1 MQLLESYREKECLW
15 NHAHYDYR
23 NQTTRNGAFNN
34 MLYETN
40 AGTVEEVKRRIKIIR
55 DTYNIERNKMKKS
68 RLSGPG
74 PNGYYNTK
82 IPWYS
87 TADEFLSKCYPTR
100 NSTNNA
106 SGTYCKIEPSSPQ
119 SDRTASPESR
129 EHDSSDPLWQYADVL
144 ENRSHSSNI
153 CRKRSAELTRASVP
167 ASTKKAIRLSTQL
180 PPNGNGWG
188 AERNAH
194 IEEPNSTIELI
205 QSTRDSIASSLTQ
218 PIQDEF
224 LYFGLN
230 LAAQLGELP
239 KLRALLLQEKI
250 QALVSQERIEFE
262 ISQHN
267 DG

>member
-1 MQLLESYREKECLW
+1 
-15 NHAHYDYR
+15 
-23 NQTTRNGAFNN
+23 
-34 MLYETN
+34 
-40 AGTVEEVKRRIKIIR
+40 
-55 DTYNIERNKMKKS
+55 MKKS

-100 NSTNNA
+100 NSTVSLNRLSSKIFRNITAHNSLQNNA